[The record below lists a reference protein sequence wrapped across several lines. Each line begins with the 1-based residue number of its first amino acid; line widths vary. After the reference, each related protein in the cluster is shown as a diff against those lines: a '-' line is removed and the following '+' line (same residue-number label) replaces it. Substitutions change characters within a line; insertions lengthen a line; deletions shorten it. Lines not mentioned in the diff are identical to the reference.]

1 MSVTTTANPLT
12 SSVLQVLTDYDLHH
26 SRSPETPQTAPV
38 PNRRSDPSPSNPPEW
53 PTNHRAVPPYRPADR
68 NLDREQRPGG
78 MNAAEVVFIFTM
90 LNGVRINAVR
100 IFNSKKIDG
109 ADRLVDGKYC
119 LVGYTWKAE

>member
-1 MSVTTTANPLT
+1 
-12 SSVLQVLTDYDLHH
+12 
-26 SRSPETPQTAPV
+26 
-38 PNRRSDPSPSNPPEW
+38 
-53 PTNHRAVPPYRPADR
+53 
-68 NLDREQRPGG
+68 

-119 LVGYTWKAE
+119 LEGYTWKAE

>member
-26 SRSPETPQTAPV
+26 SGSPENPQAAPTPNSRPD
-38 PNRRSDPSPSNPPEW
+38 SSPSNPLDW

-78 MNAAEVVFIFTM
+78 MNAVETVFIFTM

-100 IFNSKKIDG
+100 GVN
-109 ADRLVDGKYC
+109 
-119 LVGYTWKAE
+119 